1 MRYFLTLLRAH
12 LVCRLRS
19 SAFWACA
26 LCFLLL
32 AATLAAALPQEN
44 RLSLEVGLLPR
55 GTWGEQVAGQ
65 LLSGR
70 ISATG
75 GIPSA
80 GSWNGISLPGPS
92 TAATCWRRGR

>member
-55 GTWGEQVAGQ
+55 GTWGE
-65 LLSGR
+65 
-70 ISATG
+70 
-75 GIPSA
+75 
-80 GSWNGISLPGPS
+80 
-92 TAATCWRRGR
+92 

>member
-55 GTWGEQVAGQ
+55 GTWGPD
-65 LLSGR
+65 SSCRGR